1 MGYLAYILVLVLLF
15 CCYLFCERSCLFF
28 DGICSGLNVI
38 VALFALILSLYTY
51 KGQQKVAK
59 MQMFE
64 TTFFNMLNILQTL
77 INELGYKG
85 EQPTS
90 SPIEGNYNL
99 KKVDIRGHEVFKFFW
114 EEYWFKN
121 KYTAYGD
128 AARAKLNFV
137 YKQGTY
143 GMVQVLTFCGSRAY
157 GDYRELLVLRPY
169 FGLLFEILKFIDTR
183 DFLHKDQKKEY
194 ANKLRSFLTSY
205 ELVWIFYDCLFG
217 PSNASLKP
225 LVEKYSLL
233 KYLSRSSLTTTKD
246 ITSSEM
252 FRQHKTINDYDFYV
266 SKGKYCKDKF
276 RISAFED

>member
-1 MGYLAYILVLVLLF
+1 M
-15 CCYLFCERSCLFF
+15 
-28 DGICSGLNVI
+28 
-38 VALFALILSLYTY
+38 
-51 KGQQKVAK
+51 GQQKVTK

-90 SPIEGNYNL
+90 PPIEGNYNF

-128 AARAKLNFV
+128 AARAKLNLD

-157 GDYRELLVLRPY
+157 GDYRELLALRPY

-183 DFLHKDQKKEY
+183 DFLHKNQKKEY

-205 ELVWIFYDCLFG
+205 ELIWIFYDCLFG
-217 PSNASLKP
+217 PSNSSLKP

-233 KYLSRSSLTTTKD
+233 KYISRSSLTTTKD
-246 ITSSEM
+246 ITSSEI
-252 FRQHKTINDYDFYV
+252 FKKHITINDYDFYV
-266 SKGKYCKDKF
+266 SKGKHCKDKF